1 MLFIS
6 LENKGLKLSVFQEG
20 RVAKKPGVVVAY
32 RTTGGNIY
40 AFSNYIRRMIHLKSR
55 KSLLAG
61 ILWMILTLLSGD
73 CLSQTRREEIYS
85 DFVLYNRR
93 VALEKDL
100 RERIIGR
107 HFSLP
112 LNTDTEDG
120 YLSGCWAVSQF
131 LFDGPEVAKGFNT
144 LFAGYDSLSYDTKR
158 ALLEAVYAVAPA
170 RYVSPVTDLLE
181 KETDARL
188 FSLCAVYLYRNDPGT
203 DNSNTLKIRMVER
216 FPGYDTVTVLKEL
229 ENYLTC
235 HAAYIH
241 GKMPDI
247 REIFRYQRAIGQK
260 IIYSFQRWNRDYA
273 GLAIVQNADGSFA
286 KDGQGRLQ
294 VFEQLARS
302 GPDLPYFITNGS
314 TPQGIYSIQGTDVS
328 RTPFIGPTPNLQL
341 QLPFEGRWQRY
352 FHEKPE
358 EGRNGEMAGED
369 SLRLYLE
376 LLPAGWRG
384 YAPMMEAW
392 AAGQIGRTEIIAHGT
407 ALDPE
412 YYKDK
417 PFYPL
422 TPSMGCLCAKEIW
435 NQTSGHPL
443 VSEQNNL
450 VNAFLS
456 TPGKQGFLFVINVDD
471 QRKPVSR
478 GEIERWLTGK

>member
-1 MLFIS
+1 
-6 LENKGLKLSVFQEG
+6 
-20 RVAKKPGVVVAY
+20 
-32 RTTGGNIY
+32 
-40 AFSNYIRRMIHLKSR
+40 
-55 KSLLAG
+55 
-61 ILWMILTLLSGD
+61 MILALSAAEG
-73 CLSQTRREEIYS
+73 LSQTRREDIYS
-85 DFVLYNRR
+85 GFVLYTKR

-112 LNTDTEDG
+112 LNSDTEDG

-131 LFDGPEVAKGFNT
+131 LFDGPEVERGFNT
-144 LFAGYDSLSYDTKR
+144 MFVGYDSLTYDTKR

-170 RYVSPVTDLLE
+170 RYNSPVTNVLE
-181 KETDARL
+181 KETDPRL
-188 FSLCAVYLYRNDPGT
+188 FSLCALYLYRDEPT
-203 DNSNTLKIRMVER
+203 MESSNSLKIRMVEK
-216 FPGYDTVTVLKEL
+216 FPDYDTVAVLKEL
-229 ENYLTC
+229 ENYLSY

-247 REIFRYQRAIGQK
+247 REIFRYQRAMGQK
-260 IIYSFQRWNRDYA
+260 TIYSFQRWDRDYP
-273 GLAIVQNADGSFA
+273 GLAIVQNADGSFV

-341 QLPFEGRWQRY
+341 LLPFEGSWKRY
-352 FHEKPE
+352 FHEAQDE
-358 EGRNGEMAGED
+358 EAKGKREVGTMKVKGNGQTDNNGEGIVED
-369 SLRLYLE
+369 SLRLYQK

-392 AAGQIGRTEIIAHGT
+392 AAGRVGRTEIIAHGT
-407 ALDPE
+407 AIDPE
-412 YYKDK
+412 YYKNK
-417 PFYPL
+417 SFYPL
-422 TPSMGCLCAKEIW
+422 TPSMGCLSAKEIW
-435 NQTSGHPL
+435 NPTSGHPL

-471 QRKPVSR
+471 QRKLVSR
-478 GEIERWLTGK
+478 GEIESWLTGN